1 MNDSEQAMYQELNE
15 RLKLFSKMYE
25 IVRFVDPLKKEILSL
40 ADDTVTKM
48 EDQCFGI
55 WEQNKICDNC
65 ISMRAYNENE
75 TMIKVEYSP
84 EKVYMVTAVPVDL
97 NGRKIIIELLK
108 DATHSML
115 LGDGERKSNL
125 EMRTA
130 IDNLNHVALKDS
142 LTGLFNR
149 RYIGERLPVDMIQSS
164 LNGRDLSI
172 LFADIDHFKK
182 VNDTY
187 GHQAGDQVLIS
198 FATRL
203 GSCIRTK
210 DDWIARYGGEE
221 IVVCLPDTNLE
232 QAGKIAERMR
242 KELENNFTS
251 YGGKEIKVT
260 ASFGVASTGVDKIAD
275 PEELISLAD
284 SKLYE
289 AKESGRNRVVL

>member
-1 MNDSEQAMYQELNE
+1 MNGSEQAAYQELND

-25 IVRFVDPLKKEILSL
+25 IVRFVDPLKKEVLSL

-55 WEQNKICDNC
+55 WEQSKICDNC

-108 DATHSML
+108 DATHSMF
-115 LGDGERKSNL
+115 LGDADRKSNL

-130 IDNLNHVALKDS
+130 IDNLNHVALKDG

-149 RYIGERLPVDMIQSS
+149 RYITERLPVDMIQSS

-187 GHQAGDQVLIS
+187 GHQAGDQVLVG
-198 FATRL
+198 FAACL

-242 KELENNFTS
+242 KELENTVTA
-251 YGGKEIKVT
+251 YIGKEIRVT
-260 ASFGVASTGVDKIAD
+260 ASFGAASTGVDKIAD
-275 PEELISLAD
+275 PEELIRLAD

-289 AKESGRNRVVL
+289 AKESGRNRVVI